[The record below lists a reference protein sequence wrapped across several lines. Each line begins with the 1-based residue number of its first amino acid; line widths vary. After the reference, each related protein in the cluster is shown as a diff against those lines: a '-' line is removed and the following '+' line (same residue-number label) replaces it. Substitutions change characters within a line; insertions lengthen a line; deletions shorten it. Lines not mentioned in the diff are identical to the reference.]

1 MCFMDIQ
8 IIIFKVGGIMTPIK
22 LYQILNKKPKDVVTA
37 EEWNEI
43 LTLLV
48 EQANLFSDKLQGFQS
63 TLKQIIDGKLEGVEI
78 SANVN
83 SFGGKPPEDYTLDT
97 ELEEAINELTQY
109 INAQLDTKMSKVY
122 YTPSRLITAGPD
134 GILKSTSIA
143 DYYLSGIT
151 SNVQTQ
157 LNNKLGINQTAS
169 DTLKVD
175 GKKVTISQ
183 TEPTN
188 PSVGDVWIS
197 W

>member
-1 MCFMDIQ
+1 MD
-8 IIIFKVGGIMTPIK
+8 PIK
-22 LYQILNKKPKDVVTA
+22 LQQIINKKPKDVVTA
-37 EEWNEI
+37 DEWNEI
-43 LTLLV
+43 LTLLI
-48 EQANLFSDKLQGFQS
+48 EQANLFSDRLQGFQT
-63 TLKQIIDGKLEGVEI
+63 TLKQLIDGKLENVEI
-78 SANVN
+78 EGNVN
-83 SFGGKPPEDYTLDT
+83 SFGGRPPEDYTLDE
-97 ELEEAINELTQY
+97 ELTEAINTLTNY
-109 INAQLDTKMSKVY
+109 VNTQLDTKMSKAY

-143 DYYLSGIT
+143 DNYLSGIT

-157 LNNKLGINQTAS
+157 LDNKLGINQTAS